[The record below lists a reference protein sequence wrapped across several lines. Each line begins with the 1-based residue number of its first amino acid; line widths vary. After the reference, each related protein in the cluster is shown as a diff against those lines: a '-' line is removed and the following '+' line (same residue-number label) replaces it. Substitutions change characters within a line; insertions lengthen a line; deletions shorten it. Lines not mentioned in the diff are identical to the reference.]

1 MDVDPPL
8 ASSIHIYDCTLP
20 LILGAACN
28 HQNSVLNPAFTIY
41 HGVGFK
47 VVDIEVMRRRVQ
59 VDAKDAGLRLRRA
72 GHIGGPRGSEAARLG
87 RGSLAASRWASGMHA
102 EAEHTQDD
110 LRRDSNCEWMGE
122 RLSHAYKYLARKVIH
137 VHGY

>member
-47 VVDIEVMRRRVQ
+47 VVDIEVMRRRVIFGRFRSMRRMRGC
-59 VDAKDAGLRLRRA
+59 DCEGLGILGGHGEARQPAWGEDHWLLPVGHRECMRRRS
-72 GHIGGPRGSEAARLG
+72 I
-87 RGSLAASRWASGMHA
+87 
-102 EAEHTQDD
+102 
-110 LRRDSNCEWMGE
+110 RRM
-122 RLSHAYKYLARKVIH
+122 I
-137 VHGY
+137 